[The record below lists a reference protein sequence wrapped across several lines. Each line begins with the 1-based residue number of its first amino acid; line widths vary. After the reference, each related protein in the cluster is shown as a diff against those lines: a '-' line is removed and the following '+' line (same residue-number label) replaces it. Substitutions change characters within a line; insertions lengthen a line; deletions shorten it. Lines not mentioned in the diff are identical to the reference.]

1 MKINYKKKNSRFNLI
16 IGIIWFVYFWI
27 CVLAFE
33 DTSWRDYGWLVI
45 SIVYIGNYFYQR
57 KYQYAEITD
66 EFIRTLDPIFGKKL
80 ELKEVN
86 TVRKFAGDYIFKTD
100 KKELTINTQVITEES
115 LEQLNHKVDELG
127 IQWT

>member
-1 MKINYKKKNSRFNLI
+1 M
-16 IGIIWFVYFWI
+16 
-27 CVLAFE
+27 
-33 DTSWRDYGWLVI
+33 WLVFSAI
-45 SIVYIGNYFYQR
+45 YIGLYFFQR

-66 EFIRTLDPIFGKKL
+66 EFIKTLDPIFGKKL

-115 LEQLNHKVDELG
+115 LEQLN
-127 IQWT
+127 